1 MELLPPDERFKSS
14 FLDAVREAQ
23 ATGSGLG
30 DTLSF
35 DVADMERDFA
45 SFLTHL
51 RRFEPGHTLPEGFVH
66 SEYLWLVDG
75 STYLGRASIRHS
87 LNARL
92 REFGGHIGYEVRPG
106 ARRQG
111 HATRILAGSLRRAR
125 QLGIESALVT
135 CDADNTGSRRT
146 IEKCGGVLEGQF
158 VVPDHPRPIL
168 RFWVPTST

>member
-1 MELLPPDERFKSS
+1 MELVPPSEQFKSS

-30 DTLSF
+30 DTLNF

-45 SFLTHL
+45 AFLTHL
-51 RRFEPGHTLPEGFVH
+51 RRFEPGQPLPGGFVH

-75 STYLGRASIRHS
+75 GTYLGRASIRHT
-87 LNARL
+87 LNERL
-92 REFGGHIGYEVRPG
+92 RESGGHIGYEVRPG

-125 QLGIESALVT
+125 ELGIESALVT

-146 IEKCGGVLEGQF
+146 IEKNGGVLEGQF
-158 VVPDHPRPIL
+158 VVPDHPNPIL
-168 RFWVPTST
+168 RFWVPTPT